1 MADAKRG
8 SLPQGDWRVDWE
20 SHREAQRE
28 RWLAATPA
36 QRLAWLEEMIA
47 LAWKTGALPRRNDE
61 ERGAAETGFRRR
73 RD

>member
-1 MADAKRG
+1 MTNRKCPE
-8 SLPQGDWRVDWE
+8 LPPGDWRVDWE

-47 LAWKTGALPRRNDE
+47 LAWKTGALPRREPGSN
-61 ERGAAETGFRRR
+61 TG
-73 RD
+73 